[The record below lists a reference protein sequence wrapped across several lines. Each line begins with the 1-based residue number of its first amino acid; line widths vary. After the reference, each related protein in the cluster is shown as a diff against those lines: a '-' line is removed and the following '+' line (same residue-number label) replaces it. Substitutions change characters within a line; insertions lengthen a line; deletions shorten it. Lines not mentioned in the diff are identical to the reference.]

1 MGQVTIYLDSKT
13 ETKLLNIVKK
23 SGISKSKWIAD
34 LIKEKTS
41 RRWQEPGRICPLPRK
56 FGPVRVMMRKESR
69 CEVLFGHQY
78 LDLFL

>member
-13 ETKLLNIVKK
+13 EKKLLNIVKK

-41 RRWQEPGRICPLPRK
+41 LTWPDHISELAGAWKDMPTAGEIRAGMGTDAKR
-56 FGPVRVMMRKESR
+56 ES
-69 CEVLFGHQY
+69 L
-78 LDLFL
+78 